1 MPLSPDQY
9 DMVSA
14 SDPYAI
20 LAQLAEQSVA
30 GQRGLPQQASAKAL
44 WSGIGFSLAGQ
55 RFVAPM
61 NEVAELLECPGTT
74 RIPGVKPWVT
84 GVANIRGRLLPLI
97 DLEVFFGGE
106 NSAARKDQ
114 RVLVLDIGDL
124 YAGLMVSGLY
134 GMQHFPVEQFEEQ
147 SGSDSDAP
155 YHHYLRGSYVAE
167 KQTWDVFSL
176 QELARDPQFFNVSL
190 H

>member
-1 MPLSPDQY
+1 
-9 DMVSA
+9 MVSA
-14 SDPYAI
+14 DDPYAL

-44 WSGIGFSLAGQ
+44 WSGIGFKLAGR

-61 NEVAELLECPGTT
+61 NEVAELLERPSTT
-74 RIPGVKPWVT
+74 RIPGVKHWVK

-106 NSAARKDQ
+106 GVVARKDQ
-114 RVLVLDIGDL
+114 RVLVLDVGDL
-124 YAGLMVSGLY
+124 YTGVLVSGIY
-134 GMQHFPVEQFEEQ
+134 GMQHFLEEQFQQAEGDEV
-147 SGSDSDAP
+147 DAP
-155 YHHYLRGSYVAE
+155 YQHYIRGSYVAE
-167 KQTWDVFSL
+167 EQTWDVFSL

>member
-9 DMVSA
+9 DMDSA
-14 SDPYAI
+14 GPYAI

-30 GQRGLPQQASAKAL
+30 GQRGLPQQASANAL
-44 WSGIGFSLAGQ
+44 WSGIGFNLAGQ

-61 NEVAELLECPGTT
+61 NEVAELLECPSTT
-74 RIPGVKPWVT
+74 RIPGVKPWVA

-97 DLEVFFGGE
+97 DLEAFFGGE
-106 NSAARKDQ
+106 QNLARKDQ
-114 RVLVLDIGDL
+114 RVLVLELGDL
-124 YAGLMVSGLY
+124 YTGVMVSGIY
-134 GMQHFPVEQFEEQ
+134 GMQHFPVEQYQEQ
-147 SGSDSDAP
+147 SGSESDAP

-167 KQTWDVFSL
+167 RQTWDVFSL